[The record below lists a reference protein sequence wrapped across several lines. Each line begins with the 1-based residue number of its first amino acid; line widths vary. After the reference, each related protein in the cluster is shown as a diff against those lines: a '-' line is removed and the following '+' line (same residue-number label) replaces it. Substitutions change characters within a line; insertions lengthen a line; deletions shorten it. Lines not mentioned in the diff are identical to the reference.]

1 MNLLCNYNE
10 GRILKITYI
19 SIQSALTVTVIVGLF
34 FIVLG
39 YLKSKKISN
48 NKNYIV
54 GDRDENTFSL
64 TASLTASALGAW
76 ILFGPASAA
85 TWGGIGAVIGYALGT
100 AAPMLFLYNFG
111 PKIRR
116 EFSNGLTLTEFIKK
130 RFGLTILKLCLF
142 LILFYLTIFLI
153 AEVTAIAAL
162 LNFISQVPLWVT
174 AGITLII
181 CLLYILR
188 GGFKLSIITDKYQFT
203 FIVLIILTSLL
214 IILSNTD
221 LSSFEIIKKN
231 SPNLVDK
238 NYLPNYTAGLT
249 FFIAVSATN
258 LFHQGNWQR
267 VFSAKNNFI
276 LKSSLIYSSII
287 IFFIVFWMG
296 YSGLISYSLN
306 SKVIPDLAFFDLIL
320 NKKNSIFIIGILI
333 LVMSL
338 TLSTIDTLINAIS
351 SLIIING
358 NQISKS
364 LDGKGIKNKTNL
376 IILLLSILVFIL
388 ASKGYSIL
396 YLFLLADLLCCAA
409 VFTIFY
415 GFFSKKIDTK
425 LAAFSI
431 FCGLLF
437 GLLFFPS
444 PDFQSSILVGNLISI
459 DNFSVFIK
467 SNLLFIAFIISL
479 FLPSLIISIYSLRN
493 SFR

>member
-1 MNLLCNYNE
+1 ME
-10 GRILKITYI
+10 TYT
-19 SIQSALTVTVIVGLF
+19 SIQTSLTTIVIVGLF
-34 FIVLG
+34 FIGLG
-39 YLKSKKISN
+39 YLNSKKITD
-48 NKNYIV
+48 NKSYIV
-54 GDRDENTFSL
+54 GDRGENTFSL

-111 PKIRR
+111 PKIRK
-116 EFSNGLTLTEFIKK
+116 EFPRGLTLTEFIKK
-130 RFGLTILKLCLF
+130 RFGIGILKICLF

-153 AEVTAIAAL
+153 AEVTAIASL
-162 LNFISQVPLWVT
+162 LNFISKVPLWIT
-174 AGITLII
+174 AGVTLII

-203 FIVLIILTSLL
+203 FIVLIILASLL
-214 IILSNTD
+214 IILSNID
-221 LSSFEIIKKN
+221 LPSFEIIKKN
-231 SPNLVDK
+231 SPNLIDK

-249 FFIAVSATN
+249 FFIAVAATN

-267 VFSAKNNFI
+267 VFSAKNNSI

-296 YSGLISYSLN
+296 YSGLLSYSLN
-306 SKVIPDLAFFDLIL
+306 PKVIPDLAFFDLIL
-320 NKKNSIFIIGILI
+320 DEKNFLIVIGILI
-333 LVMSL
+333 LAMSL

-351 SLIIING
+351 SLIIVNG
-358 NQISKS
+358 NQINKNLS
-364 LDGKGIKNKTNL
+364 GKKVKDQANI
-376 IILLLSILVFIL
+376 IILLLSVFVFIL

-409 VFTIFY
+409 VITIFY
-415 GFFSKKIDTK
+415 GFFNKKINSK
-425 LAAFSI
+425 LAAYSI
-431 FCGLLF
+431 ICGLIS

-444 PDFQSSILVGNLISI
+444 QDFQSSILVGNLISI
-459 DNFSVFIK
+459 ENFSILIK
-467 SNLLFIAFIISL
+467 TNLLFISFFISL
-479 FLPSLIISIYSLRN
+479 IVPFLMIFTYSLRN

>member
-1 MNLLCNYNE
+1 MNEIYV
-10 GRILKITYI
+10 
-19 SIQSALTVTVIVGLF
+19 SIQTSLIVTVIVGLF
-34 FIVLG
+34 FIGLG
-39 YLKSKKISN
+39 YLNSKKVSN

-111 PKIRR
+111 PKIRK
-116 EFSNGLTLTEFIKK
+116 EFPNGLTLTEFIKK
-130 RFGLTILKLCLF
+130 RFGIGILKISLF

-153 AEVTAIAAL
+153 AEVTAIASL
-162 LNFISQVPLWVT
+162 LNFISKVPLWIT

-188 GGFKLSIITDKYQFT
+188 GGFKLSIITDKYQFI
-203 FIVLIILTSLL
+203 FIMLIILASVF
-214 IILSNTD
+214 IILGNID
-221 LSSFEIIKKN
+221 SSSYELIKKN
-231 SPNLVDK
+231 SPNLIDK

-249 FFIAVSATN
+249 FFIAVAATN

-267 VFSAKNNFI
+267 VFSARNNSI

-306 SKVIPDLAFFDLIL
+306 TKVVPDLAFFDLIL
-320 NKKNSIFIIGILI
+320 NNKNSLIIIGVLI
-333 LVMSL
+333 LAISL

-351 SLIIING
+351 SLIIVNGDQIN
-358 NQISKS
+358 KS
-364 LDGKGIKNKTNL
+364 LSGKEIKSKTNL
-376 IILLLSILVFIL
+376 IILILSILVFIL

-409 VFTIFY
+409 VITIFY
-415 GFFSKKIDTK
+415 GFFNKKINHK
-425 LAAFSI
+425 LAASSI
-431 FCGLLF
+431 FCGLIF
-437 GLLFFPS
+437 GFLFFPS
-444 PDFQSSILVGNLISI
+444 MDFQSSILVGNLLSKDLFNSFISE
-459 DNFSVFIK
+459 
-467 SNLLFIAFIISL
+467 NLLFISFAVSIIV
-479 FLPSLIISIYSLRN
+479 PLIMISTHSLRN
-493 SFR
+493 SFK